1 MDRARWYVPRMPTVP
16 AVGVMFANGGRS
28 ADPEHAVAL
37 ALAAEDQGC
46 ESLWAVQHVVMPVGH
61 ESRYPY
67 SESGHIP
74 GGPAI
79 AIPDPLVWL
88 AWAGAKTSRIK
99 LATGILLLAQQHPLV
114 IAKQVATL
122 DRLTGGRC
130 ILGVGAGWLREEYIA
145 LGADFA
151 DRGERLD
158 EAIEALRE
166 AWSTGP
172 AEFHGRHVQ
181 FESVQVEPKPLG
193 QVPIVIGGHTSASAR
208 RAGRLGDGF
217 FPLGIQT
224 DRLRELVAVVRE
236 SATAAGRDPSSVEIT
251 ASAPSSP
258 EEAAA
263 QGELGV
269 DRVVIEAPHVET
281 ADLADALRRRLADIP
296 TISG

>member
-1 MDRARWYVPRMPTVP
+1 
-16 AVGVMFANGGRS
+16 MFANGGRS
-28 ADPEHAVAL
+28 ADPEHAAAL
-37 ALAAEDQGC
+37 AIAAEDHGC

-67 SESGHIP
+67 SASGRVP
-74 GGPAI
+74 GGPAM

-130 ILGVGAGWLREEYIA
+130 ILGVGAGWLREEYAA
-145 LGADFA
+145 LGAGFT

-158 EAIEALRE
+158 EGIAALRE
-166 AWSTGP
+166 AWAPGP

-181 FESVQVEPKPLG
+181 FEPVQVEPKPLG
-193 QVPIVIGGHTSASAR
+193 PVPIVIGGHTPASAR

-217 FPLGIQT
+217 FPLGVQT

-236 SATAAGRDPSSVEIT
+236 TAASAGRDPGSIEIT
-251 ASAPSSP
+251 ASAPRTQ
-258 EEAAA
+258 EESTV
-263 QGELGV
+263 QVELGV
-269 DRVVIEAPHVET
+269 RRVVIEAPHVET
-281 ADLADALRRRLADIP
+281 AGIASALHRRLTELRTDF
-296 TISG
+296 G